1 MLLDIALAMWGVQS
15 PWNCGNACRWQ
26 FVLLFPGLKVDENTW
41 KPLQDLG
48 GALVPLEVIR
58 LMVVTPAIPVV
69 SSIRWLIQS
78 KVLVSSCD
86 CQDRSYHASNPQECV
101 FQTHESK
108 VFLLR
113 TIEIMNNQICATVP
127 RRTRRKWQ
135 CLLKGVAKQFLQS
148 TYMIYRPD
156 PISDNL
162 WQVLLACLL
171 RYHEVIYDNLA
182 GSD

>member
-1 MLLDIALAMWGVQS
+1 MCWAMRGARWYDVTYKYKLSFLDVA
-15 PWNCGNACRWQ
+15 CGNACRWQ
-26 FVLLFPGLKVDENTW
+26 FVLRFLGCRWFSPNTW
-41 KPLQDLG
+41 NPLRYLG
-48 GALVPLEVIR
+48 GAPVPLEVFR

-108 VFLLR
+108 VFLPR

-127 RRTRRKWQ
+127 RRSGRKWQ

-148 TYMIYRPD
+148 
-156 PISDNL
+156 
-162 WQVLLACLL
+162 
-171 RYHEVIYDNLA
+171 
-182 GSD
+182 